1 MRPSAGQFCKVAG
14 GLCAAVLTSSPC
26 AAAGP
31 MQPLRGAWSER
42 VHTAAQMDDDG
53 AGIYLN
59 LTSTSAPAAAAA
71 EPPKGAS
78 WVKRRAFKKQQ
89 RASRDERERNSHPE
103 PRGGAAPEGAAR
115 GGGGG
120 GDRRAGAPP
129 PPRPSSGQLK
139 GYDLD
144 LELPDAAA
152 AGDDDRRKPT
162 LPGGRPKSAAKRARQ
177 ASPERRAKAPRAPK
191 APVDLDAA
199 PAPAPAATLRRTRDD
214 GSGGGACVG
223 RIRAA
228 TRGEREATP
237 DQDDI
242 VAGGSDAEDAGLDF
256 LAAAVAASRARDA
269 AAEAELAAAA
279 AAGGAAGGGAAERY
293 GSESDDEGDDAPV
306 VGRGGGGDSDDD
318 LRLGVVQFGGDLSA
332 YPAAGDRKAA
342 QRARRER
349 ARAEA
354 RAGKG
359 GALRPGALA
368 HGGAPAA
375 AAAAAAASGNTFA
388 ALGLLPELVAHLAAA
403 GFLSPTPVQAAL
415 LPPLLA
421 GRDALVCAP
430 TGSGKTLAYLAP
442 LIQDLAT
449 LTPRVTRGGG
459 TRALVV
465 LPTRELA
472 LQVADAATLL
482 ARRFVWVVP
491 GAVHGGEE
499 RAREKARLRK
509 GLVLLVATP
518 GRLLDHLENTEAF
531 RIAPGGLRWL
541 VLDEADR
548 LLDMGFER
556 KVAEILER
564 VAAREAAAGGSAPG
578 HRRSALLSATLGA
591 GVGRLAGLSLRD
603 PVEIGLGGDGGAG
616 GGAGGATGGTAGAG
630 TTTSA
635 QFDIPAQL
643 RQAFLLVPARLRL
656 VALGALL
663 AARLA
668 PPAPAKA
675 VVFLSNRDAVEFYHA
690 ALSSLWEAAAGAP
703 LAPRGAP
710 LLKLHGSMPQGERL
724 AALLAFTRA
733 PAGVLLC
740 TDVAARGLDFPEVT
754 AIIQVDPPGEAA
766 EYVHRVGRTARAGRA
781 GEALLFLL
789 PAERGYVDYLRARGV
804 ALAEARLGPALDAAL
819 GGDAGVAAGRVPVER
834 HRGAGDAQR
843 ALLDAVAAEPAMGA
857 LAAAAFRS
865 SVRAYATHA
874 AELKPF
880 FHVRALHLGHLAA
893 AFALRESPGAV
904 GGGAATFEAA
914 RAPKGRRPGDRHV
927 KGGGGGHV
935 AVSRRGGGG
944 YVLD

>member
-1 MRPSAGQFCKVAG
+1 
-14 GLCAAVLTSSPC
+14 
-26 AAAGP
+26 
-31 MQPLRGAWSER
+31 MQPPRGAWSER
-42 VHTAAQMDDDG
+42 VHTAAEMDDDG

-71 EPPKGAS
+71 APPKGAS

-89 RASRDERERNSHPE
+89 RASREERERNSHPE
-103 PRGGAAPEGAAR
+103 PRGGAAPEGA
-115 GGGGG
+115 GG
-120 GDRRAGAPP
+120 GDGRAGAPPPP

-144 LELPDAAA
+144 LDLDLELPDAAA
-152 AGDDDRRKPT
+152 AAADDPKKPT

-191 APVDLDAA
+191 APADLDAE
-199 PAPAPAATLRRTRDD
+199 PAAAPPPRRPRDD
-214 GSGGGACVG
+214 GGGGGSARVG

-242 VAGGSDAEDAGLDF
+242 VAGGSDAEDAGLYF

-279 AAGGAAGGGAAERY
+279 AAGGGAVGGAAERY
-293 GSESDDEGDDAPV
+293 GSESDGEGDDAPV
-306 VGRGGGGDSDDD
+306 VCRGGADSDDD
-318 LRLGVVQFGGDLSA
+318 LRLGVVQFGGNFSA

-342 QRARRER
+342 QRARREK

-359 GALRPGALA
+359 GAVRPGALA

-375 AAAAAAASGNTFA
+375 AAAAAGGGANNTFA

-403 GFLSPTPVQAAL
+403 GFVSPTPVQAAL

-603 PVEIGLGGDGGAG
+603 PVEIGLGGEGAGG
-616 GGAGGATGGTAGAG
+616 GGAGGATDGTAGGA

-643 RQAFLLVPARLRL
+643 RQAFLLVPTRLRL

-668 PPAPAKA
+668 PPTPAKA

-690 ALSSLWEAAAGAP
+690 ALSSLWEGAAGAP

-724 AALLAFTRA
+724 AALLAFTLA

-804 ALAEARLGPALDAAL
+804 TLAEARLGPALDAAL

-834 HRGAGDAQR
+834 HHGAGDAQR

-914 RAPKGRRPGDRHV
+914 RAPKGRRPGGRHV
-927 KGGGGGHV
+927 KGGGGGGRHA
-935 AVSRRGGGG
+935 AVTRGGGGG